1 MQGSPTFLT
10 GPTGLALLATA
21 TPAEALAAIGAEKA
35 IQVITNANGTA
46 WQFEDG
52 LQICIGFNN
61 TSVAVSFAWGALF
74 ASGVTTLTFPAA
86 FDAAP
91 RVAPAS
97 AQGDGNVAWQVSA
110 IITATT
116 AQFFGAAGTSGTIR
130 YGYIAVGTYAP

>member
-10 GPTGLALLATA
+10 GPTGLELLATE
-21 TPAEALAAIGAEKA
+21 TQSEALSAIGAEKA

-46 WQFEDG
+46 WRFEDG
-52 LQICIGFNN
+52 LQICIGFNS
-61 TSVAVSFAWGALF
+61 TSVAVSSAWGAIF

-91 RVAPAS
+91 RVAPAP
-97 AQGDGNVAWQVSA
+97 AQGDGNVAWQVPVM
-110 IITATT
+110 ITATT

-130 YGYIAVGTYAP
+130 YGYIAIGTYTP